1 MNRQPDTKP
10 CSGCPTDNP
19 HAGDYWDK
27 HGVTIL
33 VWLTI
38 IAIWVI
44 GYYGN

>member
-1 MNRQPDTKP
+1 MRNDLW
-10 CSGCPTDNP
+10 N
-19 HAGDYWDK
+19 K

-44 GYYGN
+44 GYVS